1 MFKYSV
7 NDIVKKNIDN
17 SFLVYPSTNNSS
29 FSRNVFFVGSCRLAP
44 IMFYFHLLYPQYNL
58 YNIYVPHWSVTA
70 GANQKHIQSIL
81 DNTDY
86 IITETVR
93 NCNIFN
99 TEHSLPNNFFK
110 TFNTTAQEIRICNL
124 ELHIYHYDLHNVF
137 KIKDSEKHD
146 WFIQSKNRLKLS
158 LQSKQQNFIWQFIED
173 HLQSV
178 RLFATQNHPT
188 SILSI
193 ASFIFIAQQM
203 NTKLDL
209 SFLTQ
214 LKDHYFLEG
223 HFTPILPIDI
233 ETYGFKFPCTIFP
246 QETINDPDYRYI
258 APDSEKIIS
267 IQTLEKLLSYVS

>member
-1 MFKYSV
+1 MLRYSV
-7 NDIVKKNIDN
+7 NDIAEINRKNN
-17 SFLVYPSTNNSS
+17 FLVYPSNNTDSS
-29 FSRNVFFVGSCRLAP
+29 SNIFFVGSCRMVPLMCYLH
-44 IMFYFHLLYPQYNL
+44 ILLPEYNL
-58 YNIYVPHWSVTA
+58 YNIYVPYWTNQS
-70 GANQKHIQSIL
+70 GADKTRIQLIL
-81 DNTDY
+81 DRSDY
-86 IITETVR
+86 VITETVR
-93 NCNIFN
+93 NCSIFN
-99 TEHSLPNNFFK
+99 TDHDLHNNFFK
-110 TFNTTAQEIRICNL
+110 TFHTNAKEIRICNL
-124 ELHIYHYDLHNVF
+124 ELHMYYHDLHNVF
-137 KIKDSEKHD
+137 KIQDAEKYD
-146 WFIQSKNRLKLS
+146 WFIKSKERLQKS
-158 LQSKQQNFIWQFIED
+158 LESKKQNFIWHFIED
-173 HLQSV
+173 HFKNI
-178 RLFATQNHPT
+178 RLFATHNHPT
-188 SILSI
+188 TILSI